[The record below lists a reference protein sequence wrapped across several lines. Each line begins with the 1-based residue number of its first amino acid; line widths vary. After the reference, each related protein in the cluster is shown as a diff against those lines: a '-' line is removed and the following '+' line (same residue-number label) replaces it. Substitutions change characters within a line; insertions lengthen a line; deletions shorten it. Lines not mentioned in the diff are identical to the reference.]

1 MWNFQINNSQIDSKI
16 RFRIHQHHLERLI
29 QTKSK
34 IDDKG
39 MDIPNFLYYN
49 LSKNKVKKDNI
60 KKINH
65 ENTIIYNRMLSIA
78 EKNSPYSLIETHPI
92 YYPAFDKT
100 KFNYDKKL
108 KKNEIDKQNKYY
120 YSRFISVKPYYSTKK
135 LLKQNDFYRYL
146 EKGMK
151 RVDLFNP
158 NLSFVSFKQFKNNIY
173 KEIKIMNMKKSHS
186 SKNIFTFNRFNT
198 NNNYVRDDLKLKT
211 FKKSN
216 SVWNNSITS
225 TSKSSCLAPNKFS
238 NRAKSASID
247 LRKNNL

>member
-1 MWNFQINNSQIDSKI
+1 MWNFQINNSQINSKT
-16 RFRIHQHHLERLI
+16 RFRIHKRHLERLI
-29 QTKSK
+29 QTKSR

-39 MDIPNFLYYN
+39 IVIPNFLYYN

-60 KKINH
+60 KKINY
-65 ENTIIYNRMLSIA
+65 ENSILYNRMLSIA

-158 NLSFVSFKQFKNNIY
+158 NLSFVSFDKFKNNIS

-186 SKNIFTFNRFNT
+186 SQNIFTFNRINT
-198 NNNYVRDDLKLKT
+198 NNYNEKNNLILKN

-216 SVWNNSITS
+216 SVYNNSINTT
-225 TSKSSCLAPNKFS
+225 TSKSSYFAPNKFS
-238 NRAKSASID
+238 NRAKSASVD
-247 LRKNNL
+247 LRK